1 MCLEILASKSPIN
14 GVPKHVVIPFK
25 FSEDNTAIDY
35 FSELL
40 TEGIFFFQIY
50 NLQFVTALYK
60 LFGILMKHI

>member
-35 FSELL
+35 FAELL
-40 TEGIFFFQIY
+40 TEGIFLL
-50 NLQFVTALYK
+50 NV
-60 LFGILMKHI
+60 